1 MHKKIPF
8 LVSLLLLSLSP
19 LSASA
24 QSFVQLRLADY
35 LSGDSVC
42 GDYAAQFSLGTLLPT
57 DSVAVSVEYPEYKP
71 LTAAQCR
78 ALEKAGVAKRGSVS
92 PAVSVGLSRGSAV
105 AEVAFPPFVWRNGKY
120 LFLESFKLS
129 PRVAGVSASRA
140 FRSAYAAA
148 ASVAAAGRYAENSVL
163 SSGRWVKIRVSS
175 EGIYQLSDD
184 ALRSMGFSDP
194 SRVKLY
200 GYGGRKLSEAFAFSG
215 ADGLQDDLPEVP
227 LYRRAGSVIFFAEG
241 TVRFNSDGTH
251 AQNPYSLYSYYF
263 LTEGDSPASF
273 STLPAASTAGT
284 ELTQVRQHA
293 LFDGESFSWYS
304 GGRDFFDETDLYTSG
319 KTFTLPLPGLVKG
332 SASTV
337 LWEASASN
345 TAGSTRVQLSAG
357 GSTLHSLNVA
367 AYSSN
372 ENARAARGRFSTS
385 VLSAPSATFSVAS
398 SYTARLNFVHVI
410 YTQSLSAQNTSQ
422 PFKAEGATG
431 DFTLF
436 VADATSST
444 AVWQLP
450 DASHTLAALPG
461 TLSGGVFRA
470 SGSDLTARYL
480 VADLSATYPSPEV
493 VGEVANQ
500 NLHADGAADYVMI
513 VPSSGKLTAQ
523 AERLAAYHAGKGL
536 RTRVV
541 RADQLYNEF
550 SSGTPDAS
558 AYRRYMK
565 MLYDRAASSADKPR
579 YLLLF
584 GDCMWDNR
592 QVTSEMKGYD
602 AADFLLSYE
611 SNESE
616 DFSNTTYSIG
626 TLSSFVTDDYYAL
639 LDDGEGAD
647 MSREKIDLGVGR
659 FLCHDADAAA
669 FLVDQAIA
677 YGDNRQSGSW
687 QNMMF
692 AIGDNGDNNLHME
705 DALAVAKQASSS
717 SSDHFLVRYL
727 FQDFYTATQSASGL
741 TYPQATAK
749 LKSYMQQGAL
759 VFNYNGHGSP
769 DQLSHRFL
777 IKKADYSS
785 NISSALPLWLFAS
798 CEIDP
803 YDQLVE
809 NIGQNILFN
818 RNGGGIAVICASRTV
833 YSSYN
838 KALNVALVKY
848 LFRKDAQGVRYTMGD
863 AMRLAKCDMLG
874 ASSGGGRDYTINKL
888 KYALFGDPA
897 LALAW
902 AEEGVTL
909 DSINGEPLTAST
921 FRSLKAGETVRFSGY
936 VNAAGAVG
944 PDTSYEGTLT
954 GVLFDRQNTL
964 TCKGSG
970 NTTASP
976 LQYSDY
982 TRMLYRGSVEV
993 KNGRFALS
1001 LVVPRG
1007 ISFSSEA
1014 GLLNLYASPKDGGAG
1029 LGGQNRQFCFNGTA
1043 DDAEP
1048 DTIGPSVYVYLD
1060 TPDFPEGGTVGTSAD
1075 FYATVQDSTAV
1086 SIMSGNL
1093 GHDMTLTLDGATAD
1107 AIQLNDFFTFDFG
1120 SYSSGTV
1127 HYPLSGL
1134 SEGKHTLSFR
1144 VWDVYG
1150 NSSSRSLTFLVNAAG
1165 RQGFDVQSTD
1175 NPVRSGTV
1183 FTTSFSDRDN
1193 GGQNAV
1199 RTELYSVS
1207 GQRVWWDETSAAG
1220 GYASFRWDG
1229 RTRAGAPVAPGVY
1242 LYRSVVNGKSTKT
1255 RKLIVL

>member
-1 MHKKIPF
+1 MHKKFPI
-8 LVSLLLLSLSP
+8 LALLLSLTLFP
-19 LSASA
+19 LTASA
-24 QSFVQLRLADY
+24 QSFVQLSLADY
-35 LSGDSVC
+35 LAGDSVR
-42 GDYAAQFSLGTLLPT
+42 GEYAAQFAMGKLLPT
-57 DSVAVSVEYPEYKP
+57 DSVSVTVEYPEYKP
-71 LTAAQCR
+71 LMAAQCR
-78 ALEKAGVAKRGSVS
+78 VLEKAGVAKRGSVQPS
-92 PAVSVGLSRGSAV
+92 VCVGLSRGNAV
-105 AEVAFPPFVWRNGKY
+105 AEVGFVPFVWRGGKY
-120 LFLESFKLS
+120 YFLESFKIT
-129 PRVAGVSASRA
+129 PRVAGVSASQS
-140 FRSAYAAA
+140 FRKAYAAA
-148 ASVAAAGRYAENSVL
+148 ASVVAANRYAGKSVL

-175 EGIYQLSDD
+175 EGLYQISDD
-184 ALRSMGFSDP
+184 ELRQMGFSDP
-194 SRVKLY
+194 ARVKLY
-200 GYGGRKLSEAFAFSG
+200 GYGGRRLPENFTFSG
-215 ADGLQDDLPEVP
+215 VDGLQDDLPEVP
-227 LYRRAGSVIFFAEG
+227 LYRRAGSVVFFAEG
-241 TVRFNSDGTH
+241 TVRYKSDGTH
-251 AQNPYSLYSYYF
+251 TQNTYSLYSYYF
-263 LTEGDSPASF
+263 LTEGDSPAVL
-273 STLPAASTAGT
+273 STLAAPSAAGT
-284 ELTQVRQHA
+284 EVTQVRQHA
-293 LFDGESFSWYS
+293 LYDGESYSWYS

-319 KTFTLPLPGLVKG
+319 KTFTLALPGLVPG

-337 LWEASASN
+337 VWEASASS
-345 TAGSTRVQLSAG
+345 TSGSTRVQLSSG
-357 GSTLHSLNVA
+357 GTTLHSLSVS
-367 AYSSN
+367 AYGSN

-385 VLSAPSATFSVAS
+385 ALSAPSATLSLAATHS
-398 SYTARLNFVHVI
+398 ARLNFVHVI
-410 YTQSLSAQNTSQ
+410 YTQALSAANTTQ
-422 PFKAEGATG
+422 PFSVENVTG
-431 DFTLF
+431 NFTLA
-436 VADATSST
+436 VANATAST

-461 TLSGGVFRA
+461 TLSGGVYRA
-470 SGSDLTARYL
+470 SGSDATARYL
-480 VADLSATYPSPEV
+480 VADLSAAYPSPEV

-523 AERLAAYHAGKGL
+523 AERLAAYHEGKGL

-565 MLYDRAASSADKPR
+565 MLYDRAATSSDKPR

-592 QVTSEMKGYD
+592 QVTSDMKGYD
-602 AADFLLSYE
+602 AADFLLSFE
-611 SNESE
+611 SNDAE

-626 TLSSFVTDDYYAL
+626 TLNSFVTDDYYGL
-639 LDDGEGAD
+639 LDDGEGSD
-647 MSREKIDLGVGR
+647 MSREKIDLGIGR
-659 FLCHDADAAA
+659 FLCHDAEAASY
-669 FLVDQAIA
+669 LVDQVLA
-677 YGDNRQSGSW
+677 YGDSTQSGSW

-705 DALAVAKQASSS
+705 DALAVAKQANSS

-727 FQDFYTATQSASGL
+727 FQDFYTATRSASGL

-759 VFNYNGHGSP
+759 IFNYNGHGSP

-777 IKKADYSS
+777 IKKEDYTA
-785 NISSALPLWLFAS
+785 NISTARPLWLFAS

-803 YDQLVE
+803 YDQLVD

-848 LFRKDAQGVRYTMGD
+848 LFRKDADGNRYTLGD

-874 ASSGGGRDYTINKL
+874 ASSGGGRDYTINKM

-902 AEEGVTL
+902 TEDGVTL
-909 DSINGEPLTAST
+909 DSINGEPLTASS
-921 FRSLKAGETVRFSGY
+921 FHSLKAGETVRFSGY

-954 GVLFDRQNTL
+954 GVLFDRQSTL

-1001 LVVPRG
+1001 LIVPRG

-1014 GLLNLYASPKDGGAG
+1014 GLLNLYACAKGGGAA
-1029 LGGQNRQFCFNGTA
+1029 LGGQNRQFCFNGTS

-1075 FYATVQDSTAV
+1075 FYATVQDSTAI
-1086 SIMSGNL
+1086 SIMSGNM
-1093 GHDMTLTLDGATAD
+1093 GHDMTLTLDGATSD
-1107 AIQLNDFFTFDFG
+1107 AIQLNDFFSFDFG

-1150 NSSSRSLTFLVNAAG
+1150 NSTSRSLTFLVSASG
-1165 RQGFDVQSTD
+1165 KSGFDVQSTD
-1175 NPVRSGTV
+1175 NPVRSGTT
-1183 FTTSFSDRDN
+1183 FATSYPERDN
-1193 GGQNAV
+1193 GGVNSV

-1207 GQRVWWDETSAAG
+1207 GQRVWWAEAATTG
-1220 GYASFRWDG
+1220 GYASFSWDG

-1242 LYRSVVNGKSTKT
+1242 LYRSVVNGKNTKT
-1255 RKLIVL
+1255 HKLIVM